1 MIIRTDSEVQQL
13 ATLLLD
19 TLHNPVLNMSAK
31 AGVKAGLQQAWKC
44 VCQKHTDYSEI
55 NKNLPAYIFPVQSRA
70 IAVMAVDW
78 LNGEETD
85 WQRFVDNLLKAPAK

>member
-19 TLHNPVLNMSAK
+19 TLHNPVLNTPAK

-44 VCQKHTDYSEI
+44 VCQKHTDYTEI
-55 NKNLPAYIFPVQSRA
+55 NKNLPADSFPVQSRA

-78 LNGEETD
+78 LQGDSTD
-85 WQRFVDNLLKAPAK
+85 WPRFSENLLKQPAK

>member
-19 TLHNPVLNMSAK
+19 ILHNPVLNTPAK

-55 NKNLPAYIFPVQSRA
+55 DKNLPAASFPVQSRA

-78 LNGEETD
+78 LQGDSTD
-85 WQRFVDNLLKAPAK
+85 WPRFIENLLKQSAK